1 MSHQT
6 RIVTT
11 ALVAALSCAGLLSCE
26 GAKTPAAQRGDS
38 MPAGLVVS
46 QVSPAAIGV
55 LEVRKSAKPGDHV
68 TVLGRIGGSRMPF
81 VSTQAVFTI
90 VDSTL
95 ESCVEMG
102 DDDHCPRPWDYCCED
117 KASLARAMASIEI
130 AGANGKPL
138 AIALADEGSLKPLML
153 VAVEGTVQ
161 STDGGSLVVR
171 ADRICRIPGDPLEKH
186 IH

>member
-1 MSHQT
+1 MFHPH
-6 RIVTT
+6 RLITT
-11 ALVAALSCAGLLSCE
+11 ALVAAISCAGLFACE
-26 GAKTPAAQRGDS
+26 DAKTPVVQKGDS

-46 QVSPAAIGV
+46 QESPAAKGV
-55 LEVRKSAKPGDHV
+55 LEVRKIAKPGDHV
-68 TVLGRIGGSRMPF
+68 TVLGRIGGSRLPF
-81 VSTQAVFTI
+81 VSTQAIFTI

-102 DDDHCPRPWDYCCED
+102 DDEHCPRPWDYCCED
-117 KASLARAMASIEI
+117 KTSLARAMASIEI
-130 AGANGKPL
+130 AGANGKLL